1 MVYYRAENPECGAEQ
16 FPRQAF
22 AQRFWLA
29 LCNCPAIF
37 WKTFAPFRQEL
48 RNTAHFSKEKT
59 GGVEKL
65 RQKMQRRYFAVLF
78 FPFLIIL
85 CLAIWLTFFSH
96 GKGMQAMRNDVE
108 GSRLSVAQSVA
119 ANIDTLIEQVRLNAA
134 NLAIQINKVDTGTAY
149 QLALYRS
156 TIGQMAYLQ
165 LNTESLLNPLVN
177 RGYVFLFQEDQAI
190 SQSSTLHEGMELYN
204 NYFRL
209 FNGSYADFKERF
221 TSSFYSGALLPEVEI
236 GYMDESYTSW
246 VVAQSIPTDPSVP
259 PTGVIFFTL
268 DSSTMRQRLGEG
280 MTDADSLC
288 LFLSGGKMV
297 AAQGASRRWSDA
309 AITDFQLQL
318 QNMPSGVY
326 HLRASDGTDCLVAV
340 ATGSTGTVAS
350 IQPAA
355 NAFSGLQE
363 YRTGM
368 LVLTAGLLLLGIVVA
383 ALFTRRN
390 LASVQDVIDAI
401 APQNQSASATTV
413 FEYMQEAIRSSQQKE
428 AQLSAW
434 ADEQRNLFRNLFLRR
449 LLQGELPLESDIL
462 REQPLAGI
470 NLEAASFVVL
480 LMRPAAE
487 AQNALPEIA
496 HVLAAEF
503 GSDRQY
509 LVEMEPGDF
518 ACLLLGDGSDLRES
532 IEAVAEALSQRLQ
545 TVTYASTTVF
555 ARVDIPQ
562 AWRQVRVMG
571 RLALE
576 NGSLHWYDDLY
587 QDDALYNFEYT
598 VYSETRLRNNIAAG
612 NSQGVQTIL
621 EELYEKS
628 LQSSVRSDHVLR
640 FFAYDLYRL
649 VNHLGVGGEAE
660 AQKAFLHRLQGMLD
674 SVMEDPRGFDAFFAE
689 IRSFCLRACEQ
700 NQNPHTGNAHIVE
713 AVKDYIDKHYA
724 EPTLSVSGI
733 ADTLHLSD
741 KYLSQLFREQTNG
754 KISACIEEKR
764 IAHACH
770 LLDTTQLS
778 INEVALASGYALTH
792 TFRVAFKKVQG
803 VTPLEYKKSRQQNAS
818 SPER

>member
-1 MVYYRAENPECGAEQ
+1 
-16 FPRQAF
+16 
-22 AQRFWLA
+22 
-29 LCNCPAIF
+29 
-37 WKTFAPFRQEL
+37 
-48 RNTAHFSKEKT
+48 
-59 GGVEKL
+59 
-65 RQKMQRRYFAVLF
+65 MQRRYFAVLF

-134 NLAIQINKVDTGTAY
+134 NLAIQIDKVDTGTAY

-236 GYMDESYTSW
+236 GYMDESYTAW

-259 PTGVIFFTL
+259 PTGVILFTL
-268 DSSTMRQRLGEG
+268 DSSTMRQRLSEG

-309 AITDFQLQL
+309 AIADFQLQL

-340 ATGSTGTVAS
+340 ATDSTGTVAS

-368 LVLTAGLLLLGIVVA
+368 LALTAGLLLLGIVVA
-383 ALFTRRN
+383 ALSTRRN

-434 ADEQRNLFRNLFLRR
+434 ANEQRNLFRSLFLRR

-470 NLEAASFVVL
+470 NLEATSFVVL

-487 AQNALPEIA
+487 AQDALSEIA

-503 GSDRQY
+503 GPDRQY
-509 LVEMEPGDF
+509 LVEMNRAILP
-518 ACLLLGDGSDLRES
+518 ACCWVTVLTCAKALKPWLKPFPSGFKRSPMPAPPFLRGSIFPR
-532 IEAVAEALSQRLQ
+532 RG
-545 TVTYASTTVF
+545 
-555 ARVDIPQ
+555 
-562 AWRQVRVMG
+562 G
-571 RLALE
+571 RCA
-576 NGSLHWYDDLY
+576 
-587 QDDALYNFEYT
+587 
-598 VYSETRLRNNIAAG
+598 
-612 NSQGVQTIL
+612 
-621 EELYEKS
+621 
-628 LQSSVRSDHVLR
+628 
-640 FFAYDLYRL
+640 
-649 VNHLGVGGEAE
+649 
-660 AQKAFLHRLQGMLD
+660 
-674 SVMEDPRGFDAFFAE
+674 
-689 IRSFCLRACEQ
+689 
-700 NQNPHTGNAHIVE
+700 
-713 AVKDYIDKHYA
+713 
-724 EPTLSVSGI
+724 
-733 ADTLHLSD
+733 
-741 KYLSQLFREQTNG
+741 
-754 KISACIEEKR
+754 
-764 IAHACH
+764 
-770 LLDTTQLS
+770 
-778 INEVALASGYALTH
+778 
-792 TFRVAFKKVQG
+792 
-803 VTPLEYKKSRQQNAS
+803 
-818 SPER
+818 